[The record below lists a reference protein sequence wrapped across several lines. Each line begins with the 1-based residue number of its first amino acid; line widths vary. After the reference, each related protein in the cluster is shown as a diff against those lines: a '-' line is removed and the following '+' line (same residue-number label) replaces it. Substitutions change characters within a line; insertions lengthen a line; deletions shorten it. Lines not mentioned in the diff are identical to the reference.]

1 MMHSLLQKLV
11 DLLNSLCLISICQ
24 HLRNQ
29 MIKVSEIKLKPVYL
43 ESCTP
48 QFILLIINILD
59 SSECSY
65 ELMSVVTHF
74 GGAGGKFSLQ

>member
-1 MMHSLLQKLV
+1 
-11 DLLNSLCLISICQ
+11 
-24 HLRNQ
+24 

>member
-1 MMHSLLQKLV
+1 MSAFKKSNDKGEWNKIDSM
-11 DLLNSLCLISICQ
+11 
-24 HLRNQ
+24 
-29 MIKVSEIKLKPVYL
+29 KPVYL